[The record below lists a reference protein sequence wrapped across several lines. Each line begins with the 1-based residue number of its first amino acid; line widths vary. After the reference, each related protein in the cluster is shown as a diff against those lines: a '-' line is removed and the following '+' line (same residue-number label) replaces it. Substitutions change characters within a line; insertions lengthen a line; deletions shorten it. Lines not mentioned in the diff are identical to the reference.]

1 MQKLI
6 YKILF
11 FIFLSTQSYQ
21 AVCVDALEEKTIYN
35 FAQNWLKYD
44 KYYEAYLPIQ
54 NKDLKNEKSLH
65 QIINIEEYRN
75 YKLKFKASKG
85 LSFFINNKLIYK
97 KITEGEEEVQIDL
110 GKIESSDNGEVI
122 FTFYHPAGILPL
134 YSSVIFYK
142 TPILQQVQAGENAY
156 LLLSRN
162 VRDYLSDYA
171 ILFIIIVTLF
181 VLFKQLYPK
190 EFLRY
195 YSFYFQENSD
205 HFLLGTFSI
214 PSLWMALIN
223 GLSLSLLVFMLRL
236 NVLFLSSSS
245 LFRGTIIITS
255 LYFIFFIMKYLYILV
270 IAWLFNYS
278 KVVSPQFSEYVR
290 LFERI
295 TLVATVIIFGILAS
309 GLLKFDV
316 NPEILYFSLIMVFI
330 ICVIKVIFLFF
341 RLISHRNLYLFS
353 YICAAEI
360 LPLIIAVKILLF

>member
-1 MQKLI
+1 M
-6 YKILF
+6 
-11 FIFLSTQSYQ
+11 FLLTQSYG
-21 AVCVDALEEKTIYN
+21 ATCADTREEKTIYN

-44 KYYEAYLPIQ
+44 KYYEAYLPVQ
-54 NKDLKNEKSLH
+54 NSNLKNEKSLH

-110 GKIESSDNGEVI
+110 SKIESSENGEVI

-134 YSSVIFYK
+134 YSSAIVHN
-142 TPILQQVQAGENAY
+142 TLVLQQVHSGEDAY
-156 LLLSRN
+156 LLMSRN
-162 VRDYLSDYA
+162 LQDYLSDYA
-171 ILFIIIVTLF
+171 ILFIIIATLF
-181 VLFKQLYPK
+181 VLFKQFYPK

-223 GLSLSLLVFMLRL
+223 GLSLSLLVFMLHL
-236 NVLFLSSSS
+236 NELLLSSFS
-245 LFRGTIIITS
+245 LLRGTIVITS
-255 LYFIFFIMKYLYILV
+255 IYFIFFIMKYLYILV

-295 TLVATVIIFGILAS
+295 ILVTTVIIFGILAS
-309 GLLKFDV
+309 GFLKFDL
-316 NPEILYFSLIMVFI
+316 NPEILYFSLIMVFT

>member
-1 MQKLI
+1 MQRLT
-6 YKILF
+6 YKILL
-11 FIFLSTQSYQ
+11 FIFLSTLSLITTYA
-21 AVCVDALEEKTIYN
+21 AVLEEKTIYN
-35 FAQNWLKYD
+35 FDQNWLKYD

-54 NKDLKNEKSLH
+54 DKDLKNQKSLH
-65 QIINIEEYRN
+65 QIINIEKYRN

-97 KITEGEEEVQIDL
+97 KITEGEEDVQIDL
-110 GKIESSDNGEVI
+110 NKIESSENGEVI
-122 FTFYHPAGILPL
+122 FTFYHSSGELPFYSTAIVYKAPAVYTLR
-134 YSSVIFYK
+134 SE
-142 TPILQQVQAGENAY
+142 ENSY
-156 LLLSRN
+156 LVMSRN
-162 VRDYLSDYA
+162 IQDHLSDYA
-171 ILFIIIVTLF
+171 ILFIIIAALF

-195 YSFYFQENSD
+195 YSFSFQEHSD

-214 PSLWMALIN
+214 PSLWMALMN
-223 GLSLSLLVFMLRL
+223 GLSLSLLIFMLHL
-236 NVLFLSSSS
+236 NELFLSSLSV
-245 LFRGTIIITS
+245 FRGTIFITS
-255 LYFIFFIMKYLYILV
+255 MYFLFFIMKYLYILV

-295 TLVATVIIFGILAS
+295 TLVATVTIFGILAS
-309 GLLKFDV
+309 GFLKFDL